1 MRENACPFCDRVN
14 RSGCACADQHVNTC
28 PTCGL
33 QTCHTLDMGHFYLT
47 RQLGLI
53 CPATINRRTAA
64 GRRDQATIDAD
75 PAKNAA
81 LVDFPGKARAPAA

>member
-1 MRENACPFCDRVN
+1 
-14 RSGCACADQHVNTC
+14 
-28 PTCGL
+28 
-33 QTCHTLDMGHFYLT
+33 MGHFYLT